1 MAKYLGIP
9 LTVSNGNRTPLTAQ
23 PEKLVNGDFSDP
35 TDGWTFGNNTSIVG
49 GKLVCTSSTAFSPT
63 YQSVTIS
70 QKAYV
75 VTFTID
81 SISGGSVTASFQNS
95 KNLTP
100 RSVAGTYTEKVV
112 APSPSTRF
120 DFYTTDAGVS
130 FEISNV
136 SIKEIAATET
146 PTYGSPE
153 LATNGNF
160 EDASDWSGTNWT
172 VSGNGK
178 AVHATTNNDKLIQS
192 MGLESGKKYAIQWTV
207 VDYSSGSL
215 GVSAASGTKS
225 GDDSVSA
232 NGTYNTVLVSNGTAF
247 QIFASGVASLSSVS
261 VKEVP
266 YVESSNLVTSPYT
279 QSFDLEENWS
289 AANSLLN
296 FIGDNSSPRYATS
309 NSKINLEFGKTYRV
323 KFDILNK
330 TLGGTTNAGISNT
343 GYFSGVPSSQRVTT
357 STGNTSFDF
366 IAVLEDVA
374 GKAEGIKLVGQS
386 TDTFTI
392 ANFSVTEVQYD
403 YLQVTDG
410 GFKKSV
416 KEGDVIFNTSTST
429 EGVVKQI
436 LDNNVLLMSNDN
448 FSTAGEFFNVFA
460 ANGDTRGNQVVRTDN
475 YIMSEYDENA
485 SNPQETSFWFAGGV
499 NADKV
504 ALTQLNP
511 ATNTF
516 FVAGVIEEYL
526 ERLNAQSATAS
537 RLNIPLDAFRD
548 HKYNEV
554 LTTTAITLS

>member
-266 YVESSNLVTSPYT
+266 YVMGTRELVKNG
-279 QSFDLEENWS
+279 SFATDTIWEKFNGATIS
-289 AANSLLN
+289 DGRANI
-296 FIGDNSSPRYATS
+296 IGDGTSFTNINQDGVFTQGKVYELVIDVTIESGLGLKFQQFGYNESIGFATQTGVYTFRFEAISNSS
-309 NSKINLEFGKTYRV
+309 
-323 KFDILNK
+323 LNIGRR
-330 TLGGTTNAGISNT
+330 TGGTPFESYINSV
-343 GYFSGVPSSQRVTT
+343 SVKE
-357 STGNTSFDF
+357 
-366 IAVLEDVA
+366 LEY
-374 GKAEGIKLVGQS
+374 
-386 TDTFTI
+386 
-392 ANFSVTEVQYD
+392 N
-403 YLQVTDG
+403 YLQVSDG
-410 GFKKSV
+410 GFTKSV

-429 EGVVKQI
+429 EGVVKQV

-537 RLNIPLDAFRD
+537 RLDIPLDAFRD
-548 HKYNEV
+548 HKNNEV
-554 LTTTAITLS
+554 LVTTAITLS

>member
-9 LTVSNGNRTPLTAQ
+9 LTVSNGNKIPLTAQ

-49 GKLVCTSSTAFSPT
+49 GKLVCTSSTAYSAT

-112 APSPSTRF
+112 APLPSTRF
-120 DFYTTDAGVS
+120 DFYTDDAGVS

-136 SIKEIAATET
+136 SLKEIAATET

-172 VSGNGK
+172 ISGNGK

-207 VDYSSGSL
+207 ADYSSGSL

-225 GDDSVSA
+225 GDDAVSA

-266 YVESSNLVTSPYT
+266 YVMGTRELVKNG
-279 QSFDLEENWS
+279 SFATDTIWEKFNGATIS
-289 AANSLLN
+289 DGRANI
-296 FIGDNSSPRYATS
+296 IGDGTSFTNINQDGVFTQGKVYELVIDVTIESGLGLKFQQFGYNESIGFATQTGVYTFRFEAISNSS
-309 NSKINLEFGKTYRV
+309 
-323 KFDILNK
+323 LNIGRR
-330 TLGGTTNAGISNT
+330 TGGTPFESYINSV
-343 GYFSGVPSSQRVTT
+343 SVKE
-357 STGNTSFDF
+357 
-366 IAVLEDVA
+366 LEY
-374 GKAEGIKLVGQS
+374 
-386 TDTFTI
+386 
-392 ANFSVTEVQYD
+392 N
-403 YLQVTDG
+403 YLQVSDG

-429 EGVVKQI
+429 EGVVKQV

>member
-9 LTVSNGNRTPLTAQ
+9 LTVSNGNKIPLTAQ

-49 GKLVCTSSTAFSPT
+49 GKLVCTSSTAYSAT

-112 APSPSTRF
+112 APLPSTRF
-120 DFYTTDAGVS
+120 DFYTDDAGVS

-136 SIKEIAATET
+136 SLKEIAATET

-172 VSGNGK
+172 ISGNGK

-207 VDYSSGSL
+207 ADYSSGSL

-225 GDDSVSA
+225 GDDAVSA

-266 YVESSNLVTSPYT
+266 YVMGTRELVKNG
-279 QSFDLEENWS
+279 SFATDTIWEKFNGATIS
-289 AANSLLN
+289 DGRANI
-296 FIGDNSSPRYATS
+296 IGDGTSFTNINQDGVFTQGKVYELVIDVTIESGLGLKFQQFGYNESIGFATQTGVYTFRFEAISNSS
-309 NSKINLEFGKTYRV
+309 
-323 KFDILNK
+323 LNIGRR
-330 TLGGTTNAGISNT
+330 TGGTPFESYINSV
-343 GYFSGVPSSQRVTT
+343 SVKE
-357 STGNTSFDF
+357 
-366 IAVLEDVA
+366 LEY
-374 GKAEGIKLVGQS
+374 
-386 TDTFTI
+386 
-392 ANFSVTEVQYD
+392 N
-403 YLQVTDG
+403 YLQVSDG

-429 EGVVKQI
+429 EGVVKQV

-537 RLNIPLDAFRD
+537 RLDIPLDAFRD